1 MRIAQGAD
9 CRTAAKNRDRPICLV
24 LRFTLLRGLYQGN
37 KPSFSQLKLLY
48 RSDSAT
54 PSRVGSL
61 ALAGRGRRHRCFL
74 LVANAMKLAGY
85 DMETALRFLMRD
97 GALYVSFKSRLTR
110 EQYTELDQVCKK
122 AATKG
127 ELRTTVES
135 LATLWGV
142 KADVLDSM

>member
-1 MRIAQGAD
+1 
-9 CRTAAKNRDRPICLV
+9 
-24 LRFTLLRGLYQGN
+24 
-37 KPSFSQLKLLY
+37 
-48 RSDSAT
+48 
-54 PSRVGSL
+54 
-61 ALAGRGRRHRCFL
+61 
-74 LVANAMKLAGY
+74 MKLAGY